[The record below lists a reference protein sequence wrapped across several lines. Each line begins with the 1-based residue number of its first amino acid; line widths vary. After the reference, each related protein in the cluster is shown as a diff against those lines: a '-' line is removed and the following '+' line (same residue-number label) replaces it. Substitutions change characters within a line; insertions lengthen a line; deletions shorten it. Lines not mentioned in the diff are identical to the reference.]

1 VDDLHSELKNRI
13 PPRELAFDIDGVF
26 ADTFRVFGET
36 ARRDYGVR
44 IEYEDITEYEFLSV
58 IDMEEDIASEIIGRI
73 LSDPIRMGIE
83 PMGGSVEVLSKL
95 AATGPILFVTAR
107 PEKEAISAWVN
118 QKLAGAGSGLINV
131 EATATHLQKLPV
143 LLKHGIRYFVE
154 DRLDTCYLIEEAS
167 LVPIVFEQP
176 WNRKRHHF
184 CRVKDWWELASLIDW
199 GETPLDSVRLAC
211 SA

>member
-1 VDDLHSELKNRI
+1 VGDLHPELKNRI
-13 PPRELAFDIDGVF
+13 SPRELAFDIDGVF
-26 ADTFRVFGET
+26 ADTFRIFVET
-36 ARRDYGVR
+36 AQKDYGLR

-83 PMGGSVEVLSKL
+83 PMGGSVEVLTKL
-95 AATGPILFVTAR
+95 AAASPILFVTAR

-118 QKLAGAGSGLINV
+118 QKLPGADSALIHV
-131 EATATHLQKLPV
+131 KATATHLQKLPV
-143 LLKHGIRYFVE
+143 LLNHGIRYFVE

-176 WNRKRHHF
+176 WNRKVHPF
-184 CRVKDWWELASLIDW
+184 CCVKDWWELASLIDW
-199 GETPLDSVRLAC
+199 G
-211 SA
+211 

>member
-1 VDDLHSELKNRI
+1 LKNKI

-26 ADTFRVFGET
+26 ADTFRVFVET
-36 ARRDYGVR
+36 AQKDYGVR

-58 IDMEEDIASEIIGRI
+58 IDMEEAVASEIIDRI

-83 PMGGSVEVLSKL
+83 PMAGSVAVLSKL
-95 AATGPILFVTAR
+95 ATRAPILFVTAR
-107 PEKEAISAWVN
+107 PEKEAISAWVK
-118 QKLAGAGSGLINV
+118 QKLPEADSGLLRV

-143 LLKHGIRYFVE
+143 LLNHGIRYFVE
-154 DRLDTCYLIEEAS
+154 DRLDTCYLIEEAA

-176 WNRKRHHF
+176 WNKKTHPF
-184 CRVKDWWELASLIDW
+184 CRVKNWGELASLIDW
-199 GETPLDSVRLAC
+199 GERPLDSERPVR